1 MRYLLPLLILLALTS
16 CRFSS
21 SDQNARSEKI
31 EHPDIVLEEATYK
44 LSQQND
50 SPIVLSGDKITFYS
64 KDHKA
69 VLENFSFTQE
79 DENGEIK
86 LRGSADYG
94 TVDTYN
100 ETLNLTGN
108 VILKEYSGGMEFAS
122 SSVFIDTKREEI
134 TSDESVVVKSK
145 EGTFEG
151 KGFKGDMKRKVYTF
165 TSLERGVIEI

>member
-1 MRYLLPLLILLALTS
+1 MRYILPLLILLALTS
-16 CRFSS
+16 CRFSE

-50 SPIVLSGDKITFYS
+50 SPIVLSGEKITFYNNES
-64 KDHKA
+64 
-69 VLENFSFTQE
+69 
-79 DENGEIK
+79 GEIK

-100 ETLNLTGN
+100 ETLSLSGN
-108 VILKEYSGGMEFAS
+108 VIIKEYSGGMEFAS